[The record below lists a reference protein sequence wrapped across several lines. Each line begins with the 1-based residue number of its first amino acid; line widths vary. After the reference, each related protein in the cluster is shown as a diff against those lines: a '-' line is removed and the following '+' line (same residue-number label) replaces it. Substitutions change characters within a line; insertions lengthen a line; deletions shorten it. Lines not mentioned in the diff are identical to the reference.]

1 MWKKKQVD
9 PATLK
14 LRNEARVAI
23 DACEELAGKEG
34 LADQRRKTP
43 WSASVLR
50 EAVTGGDDGWSRR
63 LPPAPREA
71 GGALGRALEWGL
83 LCDALPVLVERR
95 WSLTDAAQEYDEVP
109 GPPLLREPTRLMY
122 R

>member
-1 MWKKKQVD
+1 MD

-34 LADQRRKTP
+34 LTDQRRKTP

-50 EAVTGGDDGWSRR
+50 EAVTGAMMGGLDDFLQPLVQLEERLVAELGGGYFVTLYLYWWKDAGPSRR
-63 LPPAPREA
+63 CRPRV
-71 GGALGRALEWGL
+71 R
-83 LCDALPVLVERR
+83 
-95 WSLTDAAQEYDEVP
+95 
-109 GPPLLREPTRLMY
+109 
-122 R
+122 

>member
-1 MWKKKQVD
+1 MSLQIELPSCLKCHRKKRDAPIHVEEKQVD

-34 LADQRRKTP
+34 LTDQRRKTP

-50 EAVTGGDDGWSRR
+50 EAVTGAMMGGLDDF
-63 LPPAPREA
+63 LQPRAA
-71 GGALGRALEWGL
+71 GGAPRAGGVT
-83 LCDALPVLVERR
+83 LCSTG
-95 WSLTDAAQEYDEVP
+95 W
-109 GPPLLREPTRLMY
+109 
-122 R
+122 